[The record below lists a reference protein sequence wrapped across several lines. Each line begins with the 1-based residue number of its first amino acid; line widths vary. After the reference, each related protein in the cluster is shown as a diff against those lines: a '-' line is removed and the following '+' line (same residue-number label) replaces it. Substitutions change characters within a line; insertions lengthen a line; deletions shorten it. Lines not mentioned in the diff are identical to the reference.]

1 MIDTWCE
8 NEVEQC
14 IRIAKQQGRVKLI
27 GRPTMGNVDYL
38 NPITVRYN
46 NYTFTYPISKT
57 EEAKN
62 GNGVNDNGIQPD
74 IYVVYTVDHSI
85 EDVLFER
92 FVKANL
98 K

>member
-38 NPITVRYN
+38 NPITV
-46 NYTFTYPISKT
+46 
-57 EEAKN
+57 
-62 GNGVNDNGIQPD
+62 
-74 IYVVYTVDHSI
+74 
-85 EDVLFER
+85 
-92 FVKANL
+92 
-98 K
+98 